1 MFCWLAEAI
10 GIAGQTNRLRLP
22 TKLPAE
28 ESVTAL
34 STTVDGPLRMP
45 AARQSLLALA
55 ASLAATGYA
64 STSASAHSEGGQV
77 MLDDADKRRERRLQ
91 VLRTLVRTHMSNT
104 LNVCTRVVSA

>member
-1 MFCWLAEAI
+1 MFCWLVAEAI

-34 STTVDGPLRMP
+34 STTAVDGPLRMP

-64 STSASAHSEGGQV
+64 VSASAHSEGQV
-77 MLDDADKRRERRLQ
+77 MLDDADKLMERRLQ

-104 LNVCTRVVSA
+104 LNVPEY

>member
-10 GIAGQTNRLRLP
+10 GIAGQTNRLRLLP

-64 STSASAHSEGGQV
+64 TSASAHSEGGQV
-77 MLDDADKRRERRLQ
+77 MLDDADKLMERRLQ

>member
-10 GIAGQTNRLRLP
+10 GIAGQTNRLRLLP

-34 STTVDGPLRMP
+34 STTVDGPLQMP

-64 STSASAHSEGGQV
+64 VSASAHSEGQEV
-77 MLDDADKRRERRLQ
+77 MLDDADKLMERRLQ

-104 LNVCTRVVSA
+104 LTVPE

>member
-1 MFCWLAEAI
+1 MLAEAI
-10 GIAGQTNRLRLP
+10 GIAGQTNRLRLLP

-28 ESVTAL
+28 ESATTL

-64 STSASAHSEGGQV
+64 VSASAHSEGGQV
-77 MLDDADKRRERRLQ
+77 MLDDADKLMERRLQ

>member
-10 GIAGQTNRLRLP
+10 GIAGQTNRLRLLP

-64 STSASAHSEGGQV
+64 VSASAHSEGQV
-77 MLDDADKRRERRLQ
+77 MLDDADKLMERRLQ

-104 LNVCTRVVSA
+104 LTVRTRVVSA

>member
-10 GIAGQTNRLRLP
+10 GIAGQTNRLRLLP

-55 ASLAATGYA
+55 ASLAAATGYA
-64 STSASAHSEGGQV
+64 VSASAHSEGQV
-77 MLDDADKRRERRLQ
+77 MLDDADKLMERRLQ

-104 LNVCTRVVSA
+104 LTVPE